1 MSSVDT
7 GPFPILHALR
17 VKGLASDAVL
27 AAMSGTA
34 EEDLAAAL
42 EPLVTDGLVVRREG
56 RVSGSML
63 TKAGKARQAE
73 LLAEFAPEGDEKS
86 AIDTFYAAFLPINTT
101 FKGICTAWQMRD
113 ETTPNDHSDDD
124 YDQSVISDLDD
135 VHRQISVQL
144 QVVSA
149 SSDRFV
155 HYEGRL
161 SAALDRLHRGDRT
174 AFARPMNDSFHDV
187 WMELHQ
193 DLLLTC
199 GRERGEHDE

>member
-1 MSSVDT
+1 MSTVDT

-17 VKGLASDAVL
+17 VKGLAPDAVL

-34 EEDLAAAL
+34 QEDLSAAL
-42 EPLVTDGLVVRREG
+42 EPLITDGLVVRKEG
-56 RVSGSML
+56 RITGSML
-63 TKAGKARQAE
+63 TPAGKKRQAE
-73 LLAEFAPEGDEKS
+73 LLAELAPGGDEKA
-86 AIDTFYAAFLPINTT
+86 AIEAFYDTFLPINRS
-101 FKGICTAWQMRD
+101 FKGVCTAWQMRD
-113 ETTPNDHSDDD
+113 ETTPNDHTDDD

-135 VHRQISVQL
+135 IHRQMAAAL
-144 QVVSA
+144 QTVSA
-149 SSDRFV
+149 SSLRFT

-161 SAALDRLHRGDRT
+161 AGALDRVHGGDRT

-199 GRERGEHDE
+199 GRERGAHDE